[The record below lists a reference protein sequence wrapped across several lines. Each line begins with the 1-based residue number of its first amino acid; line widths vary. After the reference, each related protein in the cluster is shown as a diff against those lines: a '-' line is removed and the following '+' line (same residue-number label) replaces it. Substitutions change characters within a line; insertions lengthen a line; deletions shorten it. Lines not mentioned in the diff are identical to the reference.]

1 MSFKMED
8 IKIGYMVEVTV
19 IGDEYIKYLCTV
31 TMWNG
36 HKILTNGIHWFKL
49 SDFDDNMKSTFN
61 KITKV
66 WGYPK
71 YAKNM
76 WYNNTAFKPLLWER
90 PSAKKMTK
98 AEIEEIL
105 GYEIEIVEQGE

>member
-1 MSFKMED
+1 MSVKMED
-8 IKIGYMVEVTV
+8 IKIGYIVEVAV
-19 IGDEYIKYLCTV
+19 IGDEHIKYLCTA
-31 TMWNG
+31 TIWEG
-36 HKILTNGIHWFKL
+36 QKILTNGTYCFEF
-49 SDFDDNMKSTFN
+49 SDFDDNMKSTFH

-66 WGYPK
+66 WGYPE

-76 WYNNTAFKPLLWER
+76 WYNNTDFRPLLWER

-105 GYEIEIVEQGE
+105 GYDIEIVE

>member
-1 MSFKMED
+1 MSVKMED
-8 IKIGYMVEVTV
+8 IKIGYIVEVAV
-19 IGDEYIKYLCTV
+19 IGDEHIKYLCTA
-31 TMWNG
+31 TIWEG
-36 HKILTNGIHWFKL
+36 QKILTNGTYCFEF
-49 SDFDDNMKSTFN
+49 SDFDDNMKSAFH

-66 WGYPK
+66 WGYPE

-76 WYNNTAFKPLLWER
+76 WYNNTDFRPLLWER

-105 GYEIEIVEQGE
+105 GYEIEIVE

>member
-8 IKIGYMVEVTV
+8 IKIGYMVEITSRERN
-19 IGDEYIKYLCTV
+19 DLEQLCVV
-31 TMWNG
+31 TMWEG
-36 HKILTNGIHWFKL
+36 DVIFTNGETSFL
-49 SDFDDNMKSTFN
+49 PDDFDDKFSSVYN

-66 WGYPK
+66 WGYPE
-71 YAKNM
+71 YAECM
-76 WYNNTAFKPLLWER
+76 WYNDTDERPLLWER

-105 GYEIEIVEQGE
+105 GYEIEIVE

>member
-1 MSFKMED
+1 MSFNMED
-8 IKIGYMVEVTV
+8 IKIGHMVEITV
-19 IGDEYIKYLCTV
+19 IGDEHIKYLCTV

-36 HKILTNGIHWFKL
+36 YKILTNGFCWFKL
-49 SDFDDNMKSTFN
+49 SDFDDNMKSTFE

-66 WGYPK
+66 WEYTENPES
-71 YAKNM
+71 M
-76 WYNNTAFKPLLWER
+76 WYNDTDERPLLWER

-105 GYEIEIVEQGE
+105 GYDIEIVE